1 MQGRHVFV
9 TTDSAFAGKD
19 GSFDKYT
26 FAENRFS
33 GGHQEHKYV
42 LFSDTLTNVLK
53 L

>member
-9 TTDSAFAGKD
+9 TTDSA
-19 GSFDKYT
+19 

-42 LFSDTLTNVLK
+42 LLSDTLTNVLK